1 MGPALVAQRP
11 LKEKKNLGDLPML
24 YAMLGQHRREKK
36 SLRKRFDSGKA
47 VAYGIDISSSL
58 FGQLP
63 RKVVKAFFGFVF
75 ASRDRSIHTFHQS
88 SKVGL
93 GPDFHM

>member
-24 YAMLGQHRREKK
+24 YALLGQHRRKK

-63 RKVVKAFFGFVF
+63 RKVVKAFF
-75 ASRDRSIHTFHQS
+75 
-88 SKVGL
+88 
-93 GPDFHM
+93 

>member
-11 LKEKKNLGDLPML
+11 LKEKKKNLGDLPML
-24 YAMLGQHRREKK
+24 YAMLGQHRRGKK

-63 RKVVKAFFGFVF
+63 RKVVKAFF
-75 ASRDRSIHTFHQS
+75 
-88 SKVGL
+88 
-93 GPDFHM
+93 